1 MSVRDSVNTNKSNNI
16 DYSKLVSVTQ
26 ASIITGIHTDTIYK
40 LIKDGSI
47 KVFGFPRCYRV
58 LIEDLMQDKRS
69 LYTSRGQHKRNLST
83 HGTGE
88 DRISTVHR
96 AESSDSSP
104 TDGCSVPIEP
114 AGEPDASA

>member
-1 MSVRDSVNTNKSNNI
+1 MSVRDSVNTNKVNNV

-47 KVFGFPRCYRV
+47 RVFGFPRCYRV
-58 LIEDLMQDKRS
+58 LVEDVMQDKRS

-88 DRISTVHR
+88 DRILVGQD
-96 AESSDSSP
+96 AESSETEP
-104 TDGCSVPIEP
+104 MEARKRPIDP
-114 AGEPDASA
+114 ADDPDASA